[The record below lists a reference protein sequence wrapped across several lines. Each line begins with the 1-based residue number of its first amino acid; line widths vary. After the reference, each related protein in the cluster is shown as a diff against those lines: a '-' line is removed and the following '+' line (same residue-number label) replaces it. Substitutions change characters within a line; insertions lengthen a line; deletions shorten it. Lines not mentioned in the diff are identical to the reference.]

1 MQPATHR
8 LRSAFSCGFT
18 AFMLAAA
25 PQAMAQ
31 DVFASGESGLTVKA
45 ALVDR
50 RGRDVERVRANE
62 DFRIV
67 LSFTDAMRKT
77 PAANLKPAAWVR
89 RVAPGS
95 PSCANAAWMARAT
108 GAISADDIPLERSY
122 LVSLGSND
130 PENDHLSVVDLDHRL
145 KSADQL
151 SVTPLGG
158 RAESFIVHPV
168 LPRAFI
174 ARPNAGDVLAVD
186 LPWGGISGFAQGLTQ
201 PTMIAPLGSHL
212 AVADHVGD
220 GRLIT
225 FDATGE
231 RLATYSLASEITA
244 LVQPSNDSVA
254 ATTKDGSAM
263 VITGDDL
270 APRRLTPGSL
280 NAPVAAGGGV
290 IASTGPQQDVLL
302 RWLDDL
308 DRTVP
313 VPVGVKIDGLFVRDD
328 ARYLIAWSAQEP
340 KAVIVDVARARVAG
354 IVRTDGIVDEAAAAG
369 SAIFLTHR
377 TSPTVTV
384 IDLAPLSSPDV
395 APVERRVRLPL
406 PDTAPLKYG
415 RGRIAVSPATASMLT
430 VRPGSNVA
438 YAIAAGGG
446 LSDAPM
452 AAVTI
457 RGDQPRMIA
466 RFDQRMVETS
476 TGHFETNLRLAK
488 GGAYEVV
495 STTGAGGATMCAG
508 FFVDGP
514 GADEPPPA
522 TLRVVGAPPAAKVP
536 GTLALALDNWTH
548 RPKSLVIRID
558 DLAFGWS
565 ARIAAKPDSDSAVI
579 LPLTFPREGRYAVS
593 VEAAGGRIA
602 PTVVDVKP

>member
-1 MQPATHR
+1 MQPAPHR
-8 LRSAFSCGFT
+8 LSSASSCALT

-31 DVFASGESGLTVKA
+31 DVFASGESGVAVA
-45 ALVDR
+45 ASLVDHE
-50 RGRDVERVRANE
+50 GRKVERVRANE

-67 LSFTDAMRKT
+67 LSFTDALRKT
-77 PAANLKPAAWVR
+77 PAANLKPATWVR

-95 PSCANAAWMARAT
+95 PSCANATWIARAT

-122 LVSLGSND
+122 LVSVGGDD
-130 PENDHLSVVDLDHRL
+130 PERDRLRVVDLDHRL

-174 ARPNAGDVLAVD
+174 ARPDAGDVLAVD
-186 LPWGGISGFAQGLTQ
+186 LPWGGVSRFAQGLAQ
-201 PTMIAPLGSHL
+201 PTMIAPLGGHL
-212 AVADHVGD
+212 AVADSD
-220 GRLIT
+220 GGGRVIT
-225 FDATGE
+225 FDAAGTQV
-231 RLATYSLASEITA
+231 AAYSLASDIIA
-244 LVQPSNDSVA
+244 LVRPNNDSIVA
-254 ATTKDGSAM
+254 AAKDGSAV
-263 VITGDDL
+263 VIATGD
-270 APRRLTPGSL
+270 ATPRRLAPGSL
-280 NAPVAAGGGV
+280 NGPVAAGGGV
-290 IASTGPQQDVLL
+290 IASAGPQQDVLL

-328 ARYLIAWSAQEP
+328 GRYLIAWSAQEP

-354 IVRTDGIVDEAAAAG
+354 VVRTDGIVDEAAAAG

-384 IDLAPLSSPDV
+384 IDLAPLSSPDA

-406 PDTAPLKYG
+406 PDTAPLKHG
-415 RGRIAVSPATASMLT
+415 HGRIAVSRETPSMLT

-452 AAVTI
+452 AALTI
-457 RGDQPRMIA
+457 RGDKPRMIA
-466 RFDQRMVETS
+466 RFDRRMVETS
-476 TGHFETNLRLAK
+476 TGRFETNLRLAK

-495 STTGAGGATMCAG
+495 STTGAGGTTMCAG

-514 GADEPPPA
+514 GANEPPPVA
-522 TLRVVGAPPAAKVP
+522 LRVVGTPPTAKVP
-536 GTLALALDNWTH
+536 GTLMLALDNWSH
-548 RPKSLVIRID
+548 RPESLVIRVD

-565 ARIAAKPDSDSAVI
+565 ARIAAKPDGDSAVM

-593 VEAAGGRIA
+593 VEAADGRIA
-602 PTVVDVKP
+602 PAVVDVKP